1 MYVITGG
8 AGFIGSNLAAEIE
21 DRDLGEIVIVDRLR
35 DGDKWR
41 NIAKRSLRNIVF
53 PEKMFSYLNA
63 HESEVDAVIHFGSM
77 SAPMENHVDELID
90 ANIHLT
96 DKLFRWCTEHQ
107 IPFLYASTAG
117 VYGDG
122 SLGFKDDDSKEAL
135 SKLRPLSPL
144 AWTKLF
150 IDRKIVDLAARDL
163 PVPPQWVG
171 FRFFNL
177 YGPNEYHKT
186 RHQSI
191 VPLIHSSVKS
201 GKLFPLFKSENPA
214 YKDGDQMR
222 DFMWIEDCI
231 DVILWFLEHPEISG
245 IFNVGTGQARTYADL
260 LRAVYAAMDEKPE
273 MDFIDLPADI
283 KGKYQYFTQADVQ
296 KLRNAGYTKPFT
308 SLEEGVAKYVKDY
321 LNTDDIYR

>member
-63 HESEVDAVIHFGSM
+63 HAGEVDAVIHFGSM
-77 SAPMENHVDELID
+77 SSPMENHVDVLVD

-96 DKLFRWCTEHQ
+96 DKLFRWCTDHQ

-122 SLGFKDDDSKEAL
+122 SLGFKDDDSNEAL

-150 IDRKIVDLAARDL
+150 TDRKIVDLADRDL
-163 PVPPQWVG
+163 PVPPQWIG

-191 VPLIHSSVKS
+191 VPLIHSSIKS

-222 DFMWIEDCI
+222 DFMWIEDCV

-245 IFNVGTGQARTYADL
+245 IFNVGTGQARTYADV

-283 KGKYQYFTQADVQ
+283 KGKYQYFTQADIR

-321 LNTDDIYR
+321 LNTQDIYR

>member
-63 HESEVDAVIHFGSM
+63 HAGEVDAVIHFGSM
-77 SAPMENHVDELID
+77 SSPMENHVDVLVD

-96 DKLFRWCTEHQ
+96 DKLFRWCTDHQ

-150 IDRKIVDLAARDL
+150 TDRKIVDLADRDL
-163 PVPPQWVG
+163 PVQIG
-171 FRFFNL
+171 
-177 YGPNEYHKT
+177 
-186 RHQSI
+186 
-191 VPLIHSSVKS
+191 
-201 GKLFPLFKSENPA
+201 
-214 YKDGDQMR
+214 
-222 DFMWIEDCI
+222 
-231 DVILWFLEHPEISG
+231 
-245 IFNVGTGQARTYADL
+245 
-260 LRAVYAAMDEKPE
+260 RAHV
-273 MDFIDLPADI
+273 
-283 KGKYQYFTQADVQ
+283 
-296 KLRNAGYTKPFT
+296 
-308 SLEEGVAKYVKDY
+308 
-321 LNTDDIYR
+321 